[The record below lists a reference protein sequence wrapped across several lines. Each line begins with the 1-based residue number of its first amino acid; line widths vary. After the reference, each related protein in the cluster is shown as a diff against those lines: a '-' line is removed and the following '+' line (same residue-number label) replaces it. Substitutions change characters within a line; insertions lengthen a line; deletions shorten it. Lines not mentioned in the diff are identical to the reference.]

1 MKLRTKLF
9 VALVSLSSSA
19 GVMAAGENNVGS
31 CGWGSKLFAGQS
43 GIFPQALAGITNG
56 LLGNQTFAIS
66 SGTSGCTQDGAVSS
80 SWQTALFIDG
90 NKEKLA
96 RDISRGQGETLDS
109 LAKLL
114 GVSDNDKAHLYLT
127 ARQNFDRIFP
137 SAQAST
143 DDILQG
149 FQQVLAQD
157 DTLKVYTAK
166 L

>member
-43 GIFPQALAGITNG
+43 GIFPQAFAGITN
-56 LLGNQTFAIS
+56 LSFGNQTFAIS